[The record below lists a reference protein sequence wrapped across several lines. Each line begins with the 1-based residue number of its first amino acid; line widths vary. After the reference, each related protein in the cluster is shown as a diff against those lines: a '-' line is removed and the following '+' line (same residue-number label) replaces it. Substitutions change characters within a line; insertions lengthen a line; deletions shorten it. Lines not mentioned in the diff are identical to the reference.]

1 MCMKNHIELKQISKE
16 FYQADKK
23 LTLFTDVSYT
33 FTQGQTYALTGVS
46 GTGKSTLLHII
57 AGIEKPTSGAIQ
69 YDGVSYATFSAER
82 QRNHLN
88 RRLGIIF
95 QYAYL
100 INELSV
106 SENVALKARIAGISY
121 ALATQQAH
129 ELLNQVGLLH
139 KADAMPATLSGGEQ
153 QRVALARALMLR
165 PPFIVAD
172 EPTAH
177 LDEDNK
183 KRVIE
188 LLIDC
193 STLFGSG
200 LIISSHDSFIVE
212 KMQHKLMIHKGKLC
226 HE

>member
-1 MCMKNHIELKQISKE
+1 MKNHIELKQISKE

-23 LTLFTDVSYT
+23 FTLFTDVSYT
-33 FTQGQTYALTGVS
+33 FTQGQSYALTGVS
-46 GTGKSTLLHII
+46 GTGKSTLLHIL
-57 AGIEKPTSGAIQ
+57 AGIEKPTSGTVL
-69 YDGVSYATFSAER
+69 YDAVSYVTLSAEK

-88 RRLGIIF
+88 KHLGIMF

-106 SENVALKARIAGISY
+106 SENVALKARIAGISSE
-121 ALATQQAH
+121 LATQQAD
-129 ELLNQVGLLH
+129 ELLNQVGLFH
-139 KADAMPATLSGGEQ
+139 KADALPATLSGGEQ

-183 KRVIE
+183 KIVIE
-188 LLIDC
+188 LLLKC
-193 STLFGSG
+193 STLFGSA
-200 LIISSHDSFIVE
+200 LIISSHDPFIVE
-212 KMQHKLMIHKGKLC
+212 KMQHKLTIHQGKLC